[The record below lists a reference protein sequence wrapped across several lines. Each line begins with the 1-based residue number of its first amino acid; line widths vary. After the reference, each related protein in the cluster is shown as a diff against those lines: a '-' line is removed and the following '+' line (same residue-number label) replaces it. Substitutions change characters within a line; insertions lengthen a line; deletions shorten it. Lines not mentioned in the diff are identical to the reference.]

1 MKIMLVTTNYA
12 KNYASIIC
20 QNLTGRS
27 EILVHRWGTRTR
39 IYFGA
44 TLVSSVAQANSHYES
59 EE

>member
-1 MKIMLVTTNYA
+1 MLVTTNYA

-27 EILVHRWGTRTR
+27 EIPVHRWGTRTR